1 MIPYGK
7 MFHTG
12 EVILVYIDNEPAF
25 FARVEKVVPD
35 HKKNWWQ
42 MTFLILSIPLKTM
55 TWILDDEQMRG
66 QNFTMNAV
74 PMQIKK
80 VEAPEAEH
88 FHEKQTRVAEE
99 SETKNESGNVI
110 SMFDEE

>member
-7 MFHTG
+7 MFYVG

-25 FARVEKVVPD
+25 FARVEKIAPD
-35 HKKNWWQ
+35 QKKNWWQ
-42 MTFLILSIPLKTM
+42 MTFLMLSIPLKTM

-66 QNFTMNAV
+66 QAFTMNSV

-80 VEAPEAEH
+80 VEAPDSEH
-88 FHEKQTRVAEE
+88 FRDPKKRVAEE
-99 SETKNESGNVI
+99 SQPKGDGGNIV

>member
-7 MFHTG
+7 MFSVG
-12 EVILVYIDNEPAF
+12 EVILVYIDNEPGF
-25 FARVEKVVPD
+25 FARIESITPD

-66 QNFTMNAV
+66 QSFTMNSV

-80 VEAPEAEH
+80 VEAPNAEH
-88 FHEKQTRVAEE
+88 LRDPQSRTAEE
-99 SETKNESGNVI
+99 SKPKGEGGNVI